1 MNHKEKTP
9 QKKDVII
16 VGTGIA
22 GSLIAKL
29 LTDHVF
35 DIDAKKMVHRTET
48 DDSKTYKELSI
59 LMYEAGLE
67 AGIELDSATSMVTY
81 NDYIRKFYMEEAKV
95 PNSPYPDLKQA
106 PSPNVLDMQPIVQPF
121 PDKKGYLVQFGPM
134 PFASDAIRVGGGT
147 TLHWLGTTPRMLPN
161 DFRLKEKYGRALD
174 WPIDYSTL
182 KPYYEMAEFEIG
194 VSGNVAAQQYPI
206 NESMEEYYGKDYVF
220 PMEEIPQSYMDHQII
235 KGLAGTSVQVNAE
248 EIPLMMVPSP
258 QGRNSTPNIAYGTSK
273 LIKAE
278 SSGSGY
284 TLSLNN
290 IENEEYKALG
300 SVWNPYQGERCE
312 GNASCVPICP
322 VQAKYNALK
331 TLKKALYKVNKNQNL
346 QRNQNL
352 QIQAQSVVYK
362 LSIDVEDKEKI
373 SKVHIRRY
381 ISREKTNFVE
391 EVIDTKDSIVILAAN
406 AFENPKILLNSKY
419 TVWENGQKV
428 EKTAANRS
436 DQVGRNLMDHMVM
449 LTWGLFPNPVYSY
462 RGPGST
468 TNISSF
474 RDGNFRS
481 EFSAWISPLDN
492 WGWSWPAFS
501 PGSDLSEFLNEGL
514 FGEDLKQAL
523 TYRLSRQVLFH
534 FEIEQLPNPN
544 NRVTINDQY
553 LDVLGIP
560 RPVINYELTEYEM
573 KAMQQAKQASDQ
585 MFERLGIQD
594 FTQYN
599 ATDNNTFV
607 YEGVRYS
614 YNGAGHIVGTHRM
627 GDNPDDSVTN
637 SYCKSWDHPN
647 LYIVGAGNMTTLG
660 TSNPTLTLS
669 AFTIRSVESILKDL
683 ETILK

>member
-1 MNHKEKTP
+1 MKKPGNT
-9 QKKDVII
+9 KDVII

-35 DIDAKKMVHRTET
+35 DNKKGKMIHRADAKKGHAIR
-48 DDSKTYKELSI
+48 ELSI
-59 LMYEAGLE
+59 VMFEAGLE
-67 AGIELDSATSMVTY
+67 AGLELDSVSSMTNY
-81 NDYIRKFYMEEAKV
+81 NEYMRTFYMQEAKV
-95 PNSPYPDLKQA
+95 PNSPYPNLKQA
-106 PSPNVLDMQPIVQPF
+106 PSPNVLDMEPIIPPF

-161 DFRLKEKYGRALD
+161 DFFLKEKYGRGMD
-174 WPIDYSTL
+174 WPIDYDIL

-194 VSGNVAAQQYPI
+194 VSGSVSKQEYPI
-206 NESMEEYYGKDYVF
+206 SESMEQYYGDYVF
-220 PMEEIPQSYMDHQII
+220 PMEEIPQSYMDQKIMD
-235 KGLAGTSVQVNAE
+235 GLTGTSVQLNFE
-248 EIPLMMVPSP
+248 TIPLMLVPSP
-258 QGRNSTPNIAYGTSK
+258 QGRNSTPNPKYGNTK
-273 LIKAE
+273 IIKAE
-278 SSGSGY
+278 ISESGYKLVLDSSGK
-284 TLSLNN
+284 
-290 IENEEYKALG
+290 EEYKALG
-300 SVWNPYQGERCE
+300 SVWNPYMGERCE

-331 TLKKALYKVNKNQNL
+331 TLKKALYKINENDNL
-346 QRNQNL
+346 SRNPH
-352 QIQAQSVVYK
+352 IEVKAQSVVYR
-362 LSIDVEDKEKI
+362 LSVDQNDKDKI
-373 SKVHIRRY
+373 SKVHLRRY
-381 ISREKTNFVE
+381 ISKEKTDFVE
-391 EVIDTKDSIVILAAN
+391 DVIDTSDSIVILAAN

-419 TVWENGQKV
+419 TVMENGKKV
-428 EKTAANRS
+428 EKTVANRS

-449 LTWGLFPNPVYSY
+449 LTWGLFPEPVYSY

-492 WGWSWPAFS
+492 WGWSWPTFS
-501 PGSDLSEFLNEGL
+501 PGSDISEFLGDGL
-514 FGEDLKQAL
+514 FGAELKEAL
-523 TYRLSRQVLFH
+523 QERLTRQVLFH
-534 FEIEQLPNPN
+534 FEIEQLPNPD

-553 LDVLGIP
+553 LDALGIP
-560 RPVINYELTEYEM
+560 RPVIHYELTDYE
-573 KAMQQAKQASDQ
+573 KRAMEQAKLASDQ

-594 FTQYN
+594 FTKYN
-599 ATDNNTFV
+599 ATDNNTFM
-607 YEGVRYS
+607 YNNVRYS

-627 GDNPDDSVTN
+627 GATPDDSVTN

-669 AFTIRSVESILKDL
+669 AFTIRSVESILADL
-683 ETILK
+683 ETKLKN